1 MCVRTPT
8 RIFALG
14 CISLMLATSV
24 VHAGGLYIAEF
35 GQPSMGTSSAGAGVL
50 AEDAS
55 TAATNPAGIMKLDE
69 TQWMVAGLGIFSS
82 TKFNQRPGTTV
93 TAAGSAVPG
102 SGSNGGD
109 AGGPAVGLSVAYAR
123 PIDDKWGFGF
133 TLNSISGAAM
143 EYEQPRD
150 WVGRYWAEEV
160 DLLTI
165 TLQPAI
171 AYKVSDNFSIAFG
184 IPVMIGTLDLDVAV
198 PGAAPG
204 DPEGRDSVSDGDSTS
219 VTGRISA
226 LWDINDR
233 TRLGFTYAGENE
245 VDFDSDL
252 VKTDPAGLTTDF
264 QASVEIPFAQTAR
277 LYGSYD
283 VSDRT
288 TLLATVAWEDWST
301 FDNLLIST
309 TESATAKTRDWE
321 DTWKYALG
329 ARIRAGNGWT
339 WYTGA
344 AYDTSPTS
352 TDRRTAD
359 MPMDRQVRLSV
370 GATYDKG
377 DKIIGGAITYADFG
391 SGKIHNG
398 GSRPESGEPWTVVGD
413 YRTNRII
420 FVGFN
425 VNWK

>member
-1 MCVRTPT
+1 MCVRTRT
-8 RIFALG
+8 RILALG
-14 CISLMLATSV
+14 VIGALSMTQTAA
-24 VHAGGLYIAEF
+24 AGGLYIAEF

-69 TQWMVAGLGIFSS
+69 SQWMVAGMGIFSS
-82 TKFNQRPGTTV
+82 TKFSQAPGTTV

-109 AGGPAVGLSVAYAR
+109 AGGTAVGLSVAYAR
-123 PIDDKWGFGF
+123 PINDKWGFGF
-133 TLNSISGAAM
+133 ALNSISGAAL
-143 EYEQPRD
+143 EYEQRQD
-150 WVGRYWAEEV
+150 WVGRYWAQEV

-165 TLQPAI
+165 TIQPAI
-171 AYKVSDNFSIAFG
+171 AYKVNDNFSVSLGVPIL
-184 IPVMIGTLDLDVAV
+184 IGSLDLDVAI

-204 DPEGRDSVSDGDSTS
+204 DPEGLDEISDGDATS
-219 VTGRISA
+219 VTGRFSA
-226 LWDINDR
+226 LWDVNDR
-233 TRLGFTYAGENE
+233 ARLGFTYAGENE

-252 VKTDPAGLTTDF
+252 RKTEPSGLTTDF
-264 QASVEIPFAQTAR
+264 QANVEIPFAQTAR

-283 VSDRT
+283 ISDTT

-301 FDNLLIST
+301 FDNLLVST
-309 TESATAKTRDWE
+309 TEGSAAKTRDWD

-329 ARIRAGNGWT
+329 ARIQRTDKWT
-339 WYTGA
+339 WYAGA

-352 TDRRTAD
+352 ADRRTAD

-377 DKIIGGAITYADFG
+377 DKVIGGAITYADFG
-391 SGKIHNG
+391 SGRVNNG
-398 GSRPESGEPWTVVGD
+398 GLRPVSGEPWTVVGD
-413 YRTNRII
+413 YGTNRII
-420 FVGFN
+420 FAGFN
-425 VNWK
+425 VSWK

>member
-1 MCVRTPT
+1 MFVRSRT

-14 CISLMLATSV
+14 CIGALLTAQT

-35 GQPSMGTSSAGAGVL
+35 GQPSMGASSAGAGAL

-69 TQWMVAGLGIFSS
+69 SQWMVAGLGIFSS
-82 TKFNQRPGTTV
+82 TKFSQQPGTTV

-109 AGGPAVGLSVAYAR
+109 AGGTAVGLSVAYAK
-123 PIDDKWGFGF
+123 PINDKWGFGF

-143 EYEQPRD
+143 EYEQPQD

-165 TLQPAI
+165 TLQPAV
-171 AYKVSDNFSIAFG
+171 AYKVSENFSIAFSV
-184 IPVMIGTLDLDVAV
+184 PVLIGTLDLDVAV

-204 DPEGRDSVSDGDSTS
+204 DPEGRDSVSDGESTS
-219 VTGRISA
+219 VTGRISM

-233 TRLGFTYAGENE
+233 ARLGFTYAGENE

-264 QASVEIPFAQTAR
+264 DANVEIPFAQTAR
-277 LYGSYD
+277 LYGTYD
-283 VSDRT
+283 VSDTT

-309 TESATAKTRDWE
+309 DQGSVGKTRDWD

-329 ARIRAGNGWT
+329 ARMRRGNGWT
-339 WYTGA
+339 WYAGA

-352 TDRRTAD
+352 AERRTAD
-359 MPMDRQVRLSV
+359 MPMDRQVRVSF

-377 DKIIGGAITYADFG
+377 DKVIGGAITYADFG
-391 SGKIHNG
+391 SGKINNG
-398 GSRPESGEPWTVVGD
+398 GVRPESDAPWTVVGD
-413 YRTNRII
+413 YGTNRII
-420 FVGFN
+420 FAGIN
-425 VNWK
+425 VNW

>member
-1 MCVRTPT
+1 MCVRTRNRT
-8 RIFALG
+8 FALG
-14 CISLMLATSV
+14 CISAMLAMQPV
-24 VHAGGLYIAEF
+24 YAGGLYIAEF
-35 GQPSMGTSSAGAGVL
+35 GQPSMGASSAGAGAL

-69 TQWMVAGLGIFSS
+69 SQWMVAGLGIFSS
-82 TKFNQRPGTTV
+82 TKFSQQPGTTV
-93 TAAGSAVPG
+93 TAAGSTVPG

-109 AGGPAVGLSVAYAR
+109 AGGTAIGLSVAYAR
-123 PIDDKWGFGF
+123 PINDKWGFGF

-165 TLQPAI
+165 TVQPAI
-171 AYKVSDNFSIAFG
+171 AYKVSDNFSVAFSV
-184 IPVMIGTLDLDVAV
+184 PVLIGSLDLDVAV

-204 DPEGRDSVSDGDSTS
+204 DPEGLDTISDGDSTS

-226 LWDINDR
+226 LWDINDQA
-233 TRLGFTYAGENE
+233 RLGFTYAGENE

-252 VKTDPAGLTTDF
+252 VKTDPEGLTTDF
-264 QASVEIPFAQTAR
+264 EANVEIPFAQTAR

-283 VSDRT
+283 VNETT

-309 TESATAKTRDWE
+309 TQGSTAKTRDWD

-329 ARIRAGNGWT
+329 ARIRTSDKWT
-339 WYTGA
+339 WYAGA

-352 TDRRTAD
+352 ADRRTAD

-370 GATYDKG
+370 GATYDKA
-377 DKIIGGAITYADFG
+377 DKVIGGAITYADFG
-391 SGKIHNG
+391 SGKINNG
-398 GSRPESGEPWTVVGD
+398 GFRPESNEPWTVVGD
-413 YRTNRII
+413 YGTNRIV
-420 FVGFN
+420 FAAFN
-425 VNWK
+425 VGWK